1 MNLINENS
9 VTSTIIMYKYLV
21 DMFTKHGRVLNPQK
35 VKGGSLIVDVSPNVN
50 NCPESQVV

>member
-1 MNLINENS
+1 
-9 VTSTIIMYKYLV
+9 MYKYLV
-21 DMFTKHGRVLNPQK
+21 DMFTEHGQVLIPKK